1 MDTPNQQQ
9 HSVTQAVGNNLTLT
23 DLPLG
28 EEILARSGI
37 PHRGKPSKKHPLGR
51 EVFDTKGL
59 VEYKAKS
66 LELKRDILKNQ
77 WLDLSYVLLGKANS
91 IAPTLLKKDYGRLV
105 QLLTSAG
112 IAYDKVFP
120 KAEVSSVSNLV
131 VNMFKS
137 LPNDKVLRVIGSSP
151 TPIGLPVEE
160 KPLEVNPERVNP
172 SV

>member
-1 MDTPNQQQ
+1 MDTPKQEQ
-9 HSVTQAVGNNLTLT
+9 HSVRQAVGNSLLLT

-28 EEILARSGI
+28 EEILRGQGI
-37 PHRGKPSKKHPLGR
+37 PNRGKPSKKHPLGR

-59 VEYKAKS
+59 IEYKAKP
-66 LELKRDILKNQ
+66 LESKRDILKNQ

-120 KAEVSSVSNLV
+120 KAEQSSVSNLV

-151 TPIGLPVEE
+151 TPSERSVEG
-160 KPLEVNPERVNP
+160 KPLEIDTHGTQSIE
-172 SV
+172 